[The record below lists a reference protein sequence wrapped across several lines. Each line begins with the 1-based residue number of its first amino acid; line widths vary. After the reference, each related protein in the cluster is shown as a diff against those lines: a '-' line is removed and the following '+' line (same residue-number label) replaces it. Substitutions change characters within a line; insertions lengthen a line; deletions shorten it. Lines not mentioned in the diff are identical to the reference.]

1 MKKLALAIED
11 LAVESFGTAD
21 DAGQGR
27 GTVKGR
33 ETGMDTC
40 YDMGCRLSYQT
51 DCHRC
56 AWDSDHTMCIYC

>member
-1 MKKLALAIED
+1 MKKLT
-11 LAVESFGTAD
+11 LAVENLTVESFDTAALGAD
-21 DAGQGR
+21 RR
-27 GTVKGR
+27 GTVKGN

-56 AWDSDHTMCIYC
+56 AWDSEQTMCIYC

>member
-11 LAVESFGTAD
+11 LAVESFDTAGIGD
-21 DAGQGR
+21 DGR
-27 GTVKGR
+27 GTVKGH
-33 ETGMDTC
+33 ETGMRTC

-56 AWDSDHTMCIYC
+56 AWDSQQTMCIYC

>member
-11 LAVESFGTAD
+11 LTVESFDTAE
-21 DAGQGR
+21 DAHEGR
-27 GTVKGR
+27 GTVEGR

-40 YDMGCRLSYQT
+40 YDMGCPLSYQT

-56 AWDSDHTMCIYC
+56 AWDSEQTACIYC